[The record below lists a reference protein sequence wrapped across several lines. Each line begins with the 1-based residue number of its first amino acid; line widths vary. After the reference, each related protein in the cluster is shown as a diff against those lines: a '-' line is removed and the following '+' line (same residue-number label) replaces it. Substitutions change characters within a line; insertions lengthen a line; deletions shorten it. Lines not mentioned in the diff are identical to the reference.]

1 MNLWSPVAG
10 MPVVMALLT
19 AFMLGII
26 HGITPDEHTWPIT
39 FSYSIGSFSA
49 RQGMK
54 VGFSFSLA
62 FAIQRAIMSELAY
75 LLLDRIFR
83 LPAVE
88 YIVYVVVGTA
98 MIYGGFYIFN
108 FRTHFHWHWKRSCS
122 RTTDSKHVSPALN
135 LRKPTVKMAA
145 VHGFIAGFGVGAFA
159 LIIYTILAPAMP
171 NPYLAWLPGFIFG
184 LGTMT
189 MQVMLGAA
197 FGYITQRLQLSQD
210 SIARISGVTAARTLL
225 GGGGLF
231 IILGMIGLFMPSLIE
246 WQITTPIY
254 IHNLHHL
261 SVAFLLV
268 IVIVMGIGLGSLWQ
282 ETRRARRELPR
293 ELQNVM

>member
-1 MNLWSPVAG
+1 MDLWSPVAG
-10 MPVVMALLT
+10 MPVLMALLT
-19 AFMLGII
+19 AYMLGIM

-39 FSYSIGSFSA
+39 FSYSIGSYSA

-54 VGFSFSLA
+54 IGFAFSLA
-62 FAIQRAIMSELAY
+62 FTIQRAIMSELAY
-75 LLLDRIFR
+75 LVLDRVFR

-88 YIVYVVVGTA
+88 YIVYVVVGAA
-98 MIYGGFYIFN
+98 MIYGGFYVFN
-108 FRTHFHWHWKRSCS
+108 FRTLFHWHWKRPGSHAS
-122 RTTDSKHVSPALN
+122 NATPVSPPQT
-135 LRKPTVKMAA
+135 LRKPTIKMAV

-171 NPYLAWLPGFIFG
+171 NPYLAWLPGFLFG

-197 FGYITQRLQLSQD
+197 FGYITQRLRLTPGAV
-210 SIARISGVTAARTLL
+210 ARISGVTAGRTLL
-225 GGGGLF
+225 GGGCLF
-231 IILGMIGLFMPSLIE
+231 ILLGLIGLVAPSLAE

-261 SVAFLLV
+261 GAAFLLV
-268 IVIVMGIGLGSLWQ
+268 IISVMGIGLGSLWL
-282 ETRRARRELPR
+282 ETNRAYRESH
-293 ELQNVM
+293 NAI

>member
-1 MNLWSPVAG
+1 MSVI
-10 MPVVMALLT
+10 MALLT
-19 AFMLGII
+19 AFLLGVI

-54 VGFSFSLA
+54 VGFTFSLA
-62 FAIQRAIMSELAY
+62 FAVQRAIMSELSY
-75 LLLDRIFR
+75 LLLDKIFR
-83 LPAVE
+83 QPSIE
-88 YIVYVVVGTA
+88 YIVYVIVGAA

-122 RTTDSKHVSPALN
+122 HTSSDAKHGSQALN

-210 SIARISGVTAARTLL
+210 AISRISGITAGRTLL

-231 IILGMIGLFMPSLIE
+231 ILLGMIGLFMPSLIE

-261 SVAFLLV
+261 GVAFLLV
-268 IVIVMGIGLGSLWQ
+268 IIVVMGIGLGTLCL
-282 ETRRARRELPR
+282 ETRRARRKLPR
-293 ELQNVM
+293 ELPNTM